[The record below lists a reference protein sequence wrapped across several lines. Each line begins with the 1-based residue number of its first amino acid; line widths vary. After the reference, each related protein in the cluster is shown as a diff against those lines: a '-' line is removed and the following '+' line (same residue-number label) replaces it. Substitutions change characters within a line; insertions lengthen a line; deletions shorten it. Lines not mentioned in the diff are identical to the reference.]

1 MHPQDQIGSTNVL
14 VELITVILKNLVV
27 SLVKLEDIVKILA
40 LSNLFSVQQ
49 AIIVHHTKV

>member
-49 AIIVHHTKV
+49 AIIVHHMKV